1 MCQMWGFEA
10 GSRRQDTNSE
20 SEGITELKAKQELR
34 IPTSQVHQRR
44 CITRILDLGL

>member
-20 SEGITELKAKQELR
+20 SEGITELKAKQEMGAPVKMHNQNSGPWPLK
-34 IPTSQVHQRR
+34 
-44 CITRILDLGL
+44 